1 MTYANCEIIRL
12 IDCHIHNE
20 RNRRM
25 LKRRLCDGVK
35 LERLAEEF
43 DLSRSQ
49 ICNIIRE
56 GKRVLLPLLEA
67 ERERNQAGGAS

>member
-1 MTYANCEIIRL
+1 MTYANCEVKRL

-20 RNRRM
+20 RNRRI

-35 LERLAEEF
+35 LEALAEEF

-56 GKRVLLPLLEA
+56 GKRVLFPLLEA

>member
-1 MTYANCEIIRL
+1 MTYANCEIKRL

-20 RNRRM
+20 RNRRI

-43 DLSRSQ
+43 GLSRSQ
-49 ICNIIRE
+49 ICNIIRD
-56 GKRVLLPLLEA
+56 GKRVLLPLLEQ
-67 ERERNQAGGAS
+67 NQD